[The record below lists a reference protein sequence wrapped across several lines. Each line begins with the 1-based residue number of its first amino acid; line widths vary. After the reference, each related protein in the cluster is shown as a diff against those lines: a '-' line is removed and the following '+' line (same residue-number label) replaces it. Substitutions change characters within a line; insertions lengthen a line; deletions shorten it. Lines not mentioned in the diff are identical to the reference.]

1 MLTPQLEGKL
11 VVRYQGVLMQGPKV
25 TKIRLTKH
33 LANRH
38 VNSKR
43 SPDRDLVHLGLHPP
57 AVMPPLLGPH
67 QTKKGGGGLTERKKT
82 LDLSLSERPRP
93 GSNHRWRVLV
103 LPFRP

>member
-1 MLTPQLEGKL
+1 MPTAMLTPQLEGKL

-67 QTKKGGGGLTERKKT
+67 QTKKGGGTDRKEKN
-82 LDLSLSERPRP
+82 P
-93 GSNHRWRVLV
+93 
-103 LPFRP
+103 